1 MGILNFLSECM
12 ELIKTTSLQIL
23 KDLGA
28 GADWPSKSSRRAR
41 HLATY
46 YTWNIGSLRDIY
58 DSLRKVLAECHR
70 VHTFESQMFFRLTA
84 RFG

>member
-12 ELIKTTSLQIL
+12 ELIKTTSLLIL

-28 GADWPSKSSRRAR
+28 RAAGWPSKSSGRAR

-58 DSLRKVLAECHR
+58 DTLQKVLAECHR
-70 VHTFESQMFFRLTA
+70 VHTFGSQMFF
-84 RFG
+84 